1 MMIELIS
8 STLSELVDEKQYS
21 VQTLTNPRDIFHLDS
36 DILDSNNFF
45 LFPLEAAISAPM
57 IFRSIH
63 YRSMF
68 SNRNNKWSTLLHN
81 ILVEGEKVISE
92 KKGIIFAENWFY
104 DMKNNIHNL
113 ILSGKYNSI
122 IVDDTGVGF
131 CEIIKDK
138 SVGTSS
144 WVDRLNLNLGDES
157 PLLIAERTVRTK
169 HTIYSSKLDGFITN
183 SSSPHLLELLA
194 DFEQTGKEI
203 QFKSHHHLYSWLAPS
218 IRKEASFF
226 RDIVMNY
233 LRDSTH
239 GKTQSAYILIVSDIS
254 NHDLE
259 LSSLISAKGKLS
271 LQRADYTDQW
281 MLMSKSLSDNINQDD
296 VMTHLN
302 LIGIDTDLLE
312 HIEPMYI
319 EEDSKIETQY
329 VAILFK
335 CDVNSWLSSREID
348 GEQVMTNN

>member
-8 STLSELVDEKQYS
+8 SALSELVNEKQYS
-21 VQTLTNPRDIFHLDS
+21 VQTLTTPRDIFNLDS
-36 DILDSNNFF
+36 EILDSNNFF

-68 SNRNNKWSTLLHN
+68 SNRNNKWSTLLHT
-81 ILVEGEKVISE
+81 ILVEGEKVIS
-92 KKGIIFAENWFY
+92 KKRGITFAENWFY
-104 DMKNNIHNL
+104 DMKNNIHEL
-113 ILSGKYNSI
+113 ISSAKYKSI

-131 CEIIKDK
+131 CEIIQVK

-144 WVDRLNLNLGDES
+144 RIDRLNLNLGDGS
-157 PLLIAERTVRTK
+157 PLQIAERKVNNHHTK
-169 HTIYSSKLDGFITN
+169 QSSKLDGFIAN
-183 SSSPHLLELLA
+183 SSSSRLLELLT
-194 DFEQTGKEI
+194 DFEQTGKNI

-218 IRKEASFF
+218 IKKDASFF
-226 RDIVMNY
+226 RELMMNY

-239 GKTQSAYILIVSDIS
+239 GKKQSAYILIVSDIS
-254 NHDLE
+254 SHDLE

-271 LQRADYTDQW
+271 LQRADYSDRW
-281 MLMSKSLSDNINQDD
+281 MLMSKSLSNNINPDD
-296 VMTHLN
+296 VITHLN
-302 LIGIDTDLLE
+302 RIGIDTELLE
-312 HIEPMYI
+312 HTEPMYI
-319 EEDSKIETQY
+319 EEDSKVDTQY